1 MFRSYPVYNRLYRT
15 IDKLHKQYQ
24 DGHDDQQNT
33 LGPIDIKPE
42 YDRQDYQC
50 QQRLLTKGG
59 FMAQCSP
66 DAIKGVNS
74 RKPNSLETR
83 ILLHAMITLLHAQA
97 TGSAEH
103 NVVRHL
109 RGKRHV
115 VRVALILPVTVFSFT
130 ALAQTPAPLVALA
143 SSFRGPW
150 PELMQAYRSETGQA
164 EPRTSF
170 ASSGLLTTQIRH
182 GAPFELYLSAD
193 QTTVQ
198 QLQALGKTREPSIT
212 LARGT
217 LSLVWQAMASD
228 SDSQNTS
235 GGADAVTT
243 GLDSLAMKLEKAEAF
258 KLAIPNP
265 RHAPYGIAARQ
276 ALESAGLWPLP
287 SGYLLNAE
295 NAAQTLQFALSGAVD
310 YAIVPDTL
318 VFQIPDT
325 LQKMPLAPGSYD
337 TVVHQMVLL
346 DAAGENAQSLFDW
359 LQADTAATIL
369 TRFGL
374 APEH

>member
-1 MFRSYPVYNRLYRT
+1 MTQRSLYT
-15 IDKLHKQYQ
+15 I
-24 DGHDDQQNT
+24 N
-33 LGPIDIKPE
+33 
-42 YDRQDYQC
+42 
-50 QQRLLTKGG
+50 
-59 FMAQCSP
+59 
-66 DAIKGVNS
+66 GVNS

-97 TGSAEH
+97 TDSAKH
-103 NVVRHL
+103 SALRHL
-109 RGKRHV
+109 RGKRHSV
-115 VRVALILPVTVFSFT
+115 CGALLLFVTVFSLT
-130 ALAQTPAPLVALA
+130 ALAQTLPPLVALA

-150 PELMQAYRSETGQA
+150 PELMQAFRSETGQA

-193 QTTVQ
+193 QMTVQ
-198 QLQALGKTREPSIT
+198 QLQTLGMTREPSIT

-217 LSLVWQAMASD
+217 LSLVSQAAKRSPASD
-228 SDSQNTS
+228 SGSQDTS
-235 GGADAVTT
+235 GGGIAKT
-243 GLDSLAMKLEKAEAF
+243 GLDALAMKLEKAEAF

-265 RHAPYGIAARQ
+265 RHAPYGVAARQ
-276 ALESAGLWPLP
+276 ALETAGLWPLP

-318 VFQIPDT
+318 VLQIPDT

-337 TVVHQMVLL
+337 AVVHQMVLL
-346 DAAGENAQSLFDW
+346 DEAGANAQALFDW
-359 LQADTAATIL
+359 LQGDTAATIL
-369 TRFGL
+369 NRFGL
-374 APEH
+374 TPEH

>member
-1 MFRSYPVYNRLYRT
+1 MT
-15 IDKLHKQYQ
+15 
-24 DGHDDQQNT
+24 
-33 LGPIDIKPE
+33 
-42 YDRQDYQC
+42 
-50 QQRLLTKGG
+50 QR
-59 FMAQCSP
+59 SP
-66 DAIKGVNS
+66 DAIKSVNS
-74 RKPNSLETR
+74 CKLNSLETR
-83 ILLHAMITLLHAQA
+83 ILLHAMINLLHAQV
-97 TGSAEH
+97 TDSAKH
-103 NVVRHL
+103 SALRQLQGKLVCVCIALLLFTNVSC
-109 RGKRHV
+109 
-115 VRVALILPVTVFSFT
+115 IT

-193 QTTVQ
+193 EMTIR
-198 QLQALGKTREPSIT
+198 QLQTIGKTREPIVT
-212 LARGT
+212 LAKGT
-217 LSLVWQAMASD
+217 LSLVWQSAAEPLVAD
-228 SDSQNTS
+228 SDSQHTS
-235 GGADAVTT
+235 GIGDIAKSGLEALVKRKGTT
-243 GLDSLAMKLEKAEAF
+243 ETF

-276 ALESAGLWPLP
+276 ALENAGLWPLP
-287 SGYLLNAE
+287 PGYLLNAE

-325 LQKMPLAPGSYD
+325 LQRMPLTPGSYD
-337 TVVHQMVLL
+337 PVVHQMVLL
-346 DAAGENAQSLFDW
+346 KPAGLDAKTLFEW
-359 LQADTAATIL
+359 LQGEAAARIL

-374 APEH
+374 TPGY